1 MTHYLHSDSRI
12 PEYMA
17 FPRFLLE
24 RTSLSETAKIVYMIL
39 LNRARLS
46 QKNDGWTDEYGHIF
60 IYYPIKDIAAAIHK
74 SEMSVK
80 TALAALERDKLIYRQ
95 HQGVGK
101 ANRIFV
107 KIPVERKISVRQTE
121 KCPCSGKK
129 TVCQEER
136 KLSGSNKEKSNNE
149 SEKRKRKAYGKYQN
163 VFLSDSDLALLQQT
177 VPTFLEYI
185 ERLSEYMHI
194 KGKLYADHA
203 STIRKWYLEDN
214 PAPLERQY
222 IRKENE
228 SL

>member
-1 MTHYLHSDSRI
+1 MAHYLLSDSRI
-12 PEYMA
+12 PEYLA
-17 FPRFLLE
+17 FPKFLLE

-46 QKNDGWTDEYGHIF
+46 QKNDGWTDERGCIF

-80 TALAALERDKLIYRQ
+80 TALSALEKDKLIDRQ

-107 KIPVERKISVRQTE
+107 KIPIERKPSLRQTE
-121 KCPCSGKK
+121 NCPRSGKE

-149 SEKRKRKAYGKYQN
+149 LEKRKRKAYGKYQN
-163 VFLSDSDLALLQQT
+163 VFLSVNELALLKQT

-185 ERLSEYMHI
+185 ERLSEYMHL
-194 KGKLYADHA
+194 KGKHYADHA
-203 STIRKWYLEDN
+203 ATIRKWYLEDN
-214 PAPLERQY
+214 PTPPERKY

>member
-1 MTHYLHSDSRI
+1 MTHYLHPNSVI

-24 RTSLSETAKIVYMIL
+24 RTSLNETSKIVYMIL

-46 QKNDGWTDEYGHIF
+46 QKNDGWTDEHGHIF
-60 IYYPIKDIAAAIHK
+60 IYYPIKDIATAIHK

-80 TALAALERDKLIYRQ
+80 TALSTLEKDKLIDRQ

-107 KIPVERKISVRQTE
+107 KIPVERKPSMRQAE
-121 KCPCSGKK
+121 KCPFSGKEA
-129 TVCQEER
+129 VCQEER
-136 KLSGSNKEKSNNE
+136 NLSGSNKEKSNVE
-149 SEKRKRKAYGKYQN
+149 SVKRRSKAYGKFQN
-163 VFLSDSDLALLQQT
+163 VFLSDSELTLLQQT
-177 VPTFLEYI
+177 VPTYQEYI
-185 ERLSEYMHI
+185 ERLSEYIHS
-194 KGKLYADHA
+194 KGKHYADHA
-203 STIRKWYLEDN
+203 TTIQKWYLKDN
-214 PAPLERQY
+214 PAPPERKY

>member
-1 MTHYLHSDSRI
+1 MTHYLLSDSRI
-12 PEYMA
+12 PEYLA
-17 FPRFLLE
+17 FPKFLLE

-46 QKNDGWTDEYGHIF
+46 QKNDGWTDERGHIF
-60 IYYPIKDIAAAIHK
+60 IYYPIKDIAATIHK

-80 TALAALERDKLIYRQ
+80 TALSALEKDKLIDRQ

-107 KIPVERKISVRQTE
+107 KIPAERKPSVRQTE
-121 KCPCSGKK
+121 KCPYSVKE
-129 TVCQEER
+129 TICQEER
-136 KLSGSNKEKSNNE
+136 NLSGSNKDKSNKE
-149 SEKRKRKAYGKYQN
+149 SVKTRSKAYGKYQN
-163 VFLSDSDLALLQQT
+163 VFLSDSELTLLQQT
-177 VPTFLEYI
+177 IPNCQEYI
-185 ERLSEYMHI
+185 NRLSEYMHI

-203 STIRKWYLEDN
+203 STIRRWYLKDN

>member
-1 MTHYLHSDSRI
+1 
-12 PEYMA
+12 MA
-17 FPRFLLE
+17 FPKFLLE

-39 LNRARLS
+39 LNRAKLS
-46 QKNDGWTDEYGHIF
+46 QKNDGWTDERGHIF

-80 TALAALERDKLIYRQ
+80 TALSALEKDKLIDRK

-107 KIPVERKISVRQTE
+107 KIPVERKPTLRRTE
-121 KCPCSGKK
+121 KCLCGGKK
-129 TVCQEER
+129 AVCHEER
-136 KLSGSNKEKSNNE
+136 YLSGSNKEKSNNE
-149 SEKRKRKAYGKYQN
+149 LEKRKRKAYGKYQN

-185 ERLSEYMHI
+185 ERLSEYTQL
-194 KGKLYADHA
+194 KGKHYANHA
-203 STIRKWYLEDN
+203 ATIRKWYLEDN
-214 PAPLERQY
+214 PAPPERKY